1 MKKMVLSVIWLAI
14 AGVFTTM
21 TMSACSDDEEE
32 NNSSTCPYD
41 SAQVSLP
48 LTQLS
53 IQCWRLG
60 ARARRP
66 HPQCPHP
73 QNGGN
78 MTFSVLNGVF
88 PF

>member
-14 AGVFTTM
+14 AGVLTTM
-21 TMSACSDDEEE
+21 TMSACSDDEE

-48 LTQLS
+48 FTQLS

-60 ARARRP
+60 VRARRP

-78 MTFSVLNGVF
+78 MTFF